1 MVFFIIVNNFY
12 AILPLIMF
20 SPGIIKNIVVKILI
34 VFKYQLKINWINVI
48 TQVYVPKIN
57 SV

>member
-1 MVFFIIVNNFY
+1 
-12 AILPLIMF
+12 MF
-20 SPGIIKNIVVKILI
+20 SPGLIKNIVVKILI

-57 SV
+57 SA